1 MAKVLIVYF
10 SRTGNT
16 EKMAQFVAE
25 GVRFAGAEAE
35 LKKVSKIKSEA
46 DLAGYDGYIFGCPTY
61 HREMTQNFKTFLFL
75 AEKAGLS
82 GKAAGAFGSYTH
94 SGDAPKVLAETMEFV
109 LKMNL
114 VNLGSFNGLE
124 SKLQND
130 DPEMIRSCQDYGKAV
145 AQMIM

>member
-1 MAKVLIVYF
+1 MGKVLIVYF

-16 EKMAQFVAE
+16 EKMAQFIAE
-25 GVRFAGAEAE
+25 GVRFAGAEAVLE
-35 LKKVSKIKSEA
+35 KVSKVKTEE

-75 AEKAGLS
+75 AEKAGLE

-94 SGDAPKVLAETMEFV
+94 SGDAPKILADTMEYV

-124 SKLQND
+124 GKLLSN
-130 DPEMIRSCQDYGKAV
+130 DPEIIKSCQDYGKAV
-145 AQMIM
+145 GQMTF